1 MYNCLYLVIYFYLF
15 IHVQVA
21 LLWTKLV
28 FFEPKE
34 KNTFP
39 SFRTQRSMLLRHMY
53 SFETKLLCIHQSTV
67 VEDRVF
73 LFVLHVMMM
82 MMILQMSK

>member
-1 MYNCLYLVIYFYLF
+1 MYNCPYHVIYFYLF
-15 IHVQVA
+15 IHIQVA
-21 LLWTKLV
+21 LLWMKHV
-28 FFEPKE
+28 FFEPKA

-67 VEDRVF
+67 VEDGGF

-82 MMILQMSK
+82 MILEMSK